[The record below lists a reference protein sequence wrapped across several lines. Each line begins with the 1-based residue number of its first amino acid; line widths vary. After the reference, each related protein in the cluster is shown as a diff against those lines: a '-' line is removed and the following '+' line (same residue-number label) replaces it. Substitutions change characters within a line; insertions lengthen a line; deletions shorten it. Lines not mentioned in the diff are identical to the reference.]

1 MDGNKVTVDQNT
13 VKLTKYKEKKM
24 MLYIHVKIKCNI
36 FPAKAKQGM
45 LIGIK
50 PEHQLPAS
58 RGLPDKSL
66 CLGSLKQLYHIS
78 QLKSNTQ
85 FNLLTSTDQLS
96 QNSPGAT
103 GLKTISLN
111 YQTIKM
117 NLGKTDNKS
126 SVVICMQVPF

>member
-1 MDGNKVTVDQNT
+1 MDVNKVTVNQNT
-13 VKLTKYKEKKM
+13 MKFTNYTEKNM
-24 MLYIHVKIKCNI
+24 MSYIHITIECII
-36 FPAKAKQGM
+36 FPAKPKQGM

-66 CLGSLKQLYHIS
+66 CLDSLKQLYHIS

-103 GLKTISLN
+103 SLKN
-111 YQTIKM
+111 YIPK
-117 NLGKTDNKS
+117 LSDYKK
-126 SVVICMQVPF
+126 

>member
-1 MDGNKVTVDQNT
+1 MDVNKVTVNQNT
-13 VKLTKYKEKKM
+13 MKFTNYTEKNM
-24 MLYIHVKIKCNI
+24 MSYIHIKIECII
-36 FPAKAKQGM
+36 FPAKPKPGM

-58 RGLPDKSL
+58 RGLPDKSR

-103 GLKTISLN
+103 SLKN
-111 YQTIKM
+111 YIPKLSDYK
-117 NLGKTDNKS
+117 NEFGKDR
-126 SVVICMQVPF
+126 

>member
-24 MLYIHVKIKCNI
+24 MLYIHIKIKCNI

-103 GLKTISLN
+103 GLKNHIPKLSDYKN
-111 YQTIKM
+111 EF
-117 NLGKTDNKS
+117 GKDR
-126 SVVICMQVPF
+126 